1 MGKVIKI
8 ILSFLSALILAA
20 ILLPV
25 SLSLLLNLSGVQ
37 NYVGHRAAEWLGN
50 RLETRVTLDRLQ
62 LKLFNRVSITGLYLE
77 DYHQDTLFYADRLTV
92 PIRNIDFVSGQIS
105 LGEVELERP
114 KFYLMQDSTGTTNL
128 KQILL
133 KVKRKKPKEKKN
145 LFRLRA
151 SGLTIRD
158 MAFKHLKR
166 DWIDRHGAVN
176 FTDLDVQDFNLRVH
190 HVSVIND
197 SIHLDIDSLRLK
209 EKSGLVIRNLSTG
222 HFSISGSRMY
232 FDRLSLD
239 TPDSQVAMNYFEMEY
254 GPRWQAL
261 KNFVEE
267 VTLRGEIVDSRV
279 SFRTI
284 AYFAPSLKR
293 WETVFEQVNGHVEG
307 TVADM
312 TGQLSRV
319 KTRNTEIAVKFGL
332 HGIPDIPHTRFV
344 FDIASLETSEPDISF
359 LLKDIARQELNAGT
373 TRMLNRLGA
382 ISLQGHFDGLLTDF
396 KADALLKGD
405 PGVVDMQARVHP
417 RVDQGTAFEGH
428 VQTAQFDLGQWLEI
442 ADLGQLSLST
452 DLSGGFGQRSLS
464 VNTDTEIA
472 DLEFHGYTY
481 RNVRVGGQI
490 DNRKFSGD
498 ISSEDPN
505 LTFDFAGLLDFNDS
519 IPRYDFSLQLH
530 HADLHA
536 LGVNRRDS
544 ISELKTALVARA
556 SGSDLDDINGEAT
569 INNMT
574 YVNHL
579 DTVRTGTIHLR
590 AENNAQRKLLSMHS
604 AFADAEFRGK
614 LSYSHMFSYFQNTLR
629 SYLPSLSRP
638 EDIASGERLSGEE
651 LAATGPDAPMVPV
664 TVSAGAGSNQTAEV
678 VATGTNSLDDYYVIR
693 LDVKEANN
701 VAGIFLPGLRL
712 AQGTKLSFLFNP
724 QSDVFNLSLTSDFIE
739 RNNFFVSKLSLNSR
753 NQADSISL
761 FIQSEDIFAGGV
773 YMPNFSVVGGIK
785 ENNINLAS
793 RFNNPD
799 NGTYAMLST
808 TSHLSTGPGGIP
820 RLSVRFSPSTIV
832 SGGQVWRVYA
842 REILYDSTQLKID
855 RFSIDCGEQLLML
868 DGVASRSNAD
878 TLYLRLNRFDLS
890 PLSQFTSRMGYRIE
904 GITNGRAEMVSALKN
919 GFLSADVRFDS
930 MKINEVAV
938 PSMLFTSSWD
948 FQQQR
953 ARFSLNHRQKRDTLM
968 YGYFRPT
975 DGRYLIRVSLDSVDL
990 SLLDP
995 VLSGVI
1001 CETQGNARADLQLT
1015 NPEHKMRIDGTI
1027 RVDSLATR
1035 VDFTRVPYT
1044 VAPTQIQVNNNV
1056 MSLHQATLHDRS
1068 GHSGTLDLTFD
1079 FSHFANLK
1087 YEVKVTPDRM
1097 QVLGTTVRDNDLFY
1111 GSIFASGSALIRG
1124 SKNNVSMNIQA
1135 ATTGDSH
1142 FYMPLS
1148 SEGTI
1153 SQADFIVFREQG
1165 RARAADTVQISRRKQ
1180 LLLEQQRRASRRSAS
1195 STRMDIRM
1203 GLDVLPN
1210 TEVQLVIDP
1219 ASGDVLKGRGNGHL
1233 TLGVNPSNDEFTING
1248 DYNLTEG
1255 SMRFSLQNLV
1265 ARNFTLQPGSVI
1277 QFTGDPLDAL
1287 LDVTAKYSLKASL
1300 APLQVASS
1308 SSEAMRGT
1316 VPVDCLIHMTG
1327 RLTDPEL
1334 TFDVQVPNASVE
1346 TQSLVAYALNSQEAM
1361 ATQFLWLLATKSFN
1375 SDNDPKIGTRNAAG
1389 AGVDFLTNQLSSLL
1403 TTERFSFVPKYTPG
1417 NDYYADEVGGSIYG
1431 ELIKDRLIFEADMSY
1446 STDKRA
1452 NNLTNTSW
1460 TGDATLSL
1468 LLDPVGNL
1476 RLRAFTRTIDRF
1488 DENQGM
1494 QETGLGITYRENFDN
1509 FKDLKRIFKERF
1521 ANLRRRREERRKA
1534 QAEQKMSL
1542 LEEEALQDKTSEAS
1556 ASGPVDVEPKP
1567 EPESESK
1574 TGVGT
1579 GSHSGAGR
1587 GTGTGN

>member
-8 ILSFLSALILAA
+8 ILSFLSALILVA

-25 SLSLLLNLSGVQ
+25 SLSLLLNLAVVQ
-37 NYVGHRAAEWLGN
+37 DYVGHRAAEWLG
-50 RLETRVTLDRLQ
+50 RKMETRVTLDRLQ

-77 DYHQDTLFYADRLTV
+77 DYHQDTLFYADRVTV
-92 PIRNIDFVSGQIS
+92 PIRHIDFFTGQIA
-105 LGEVELERP
+105 LGEVELDHP

-128 KQILL
+128 KQILQ
-133 KVKRKKPKEKKN
+133 KVKRKRPKEKKRP
-145 LFRLRA
+145 FRLVA
-151 SGLTIRD
+151 SGLSIREMD
-158 MAFKHLKR
+158 FKHRKR
-166 DWIDRHGAVN
+166 DRIDRQGAVN
-176 FTDLDVQDFNLRVH
+176 FTDLEVADFNLRVH
-190 HVSVIND
+190 HVSVIDD
-197 SIHLDIDSLRLK
+197 SVHLDIDSLRLR

-222 HFSISGSRMY
+222 HFSISGTRMY

-239 TPDSQVAMNYFEMEY
+239 TPDSQVEMPYFEMEY

-261 KNFVEE
+261 KNFIQE
-267 VTLRGEIVDSRV
+267 VNLKGEIVDSKV

-293 WETVFEQVNGHVEG
+293 WETEFEEVSGRVEG

-319 KTRNTEIAVKFGL
+319 RTRETEIAVNFGL
-332 HGIPDIPHTRFV
+332 HGIPDIPRTRFV
-344 FDIASLETSEPDISF
+344 FDIVSLETSEADVAF
-359 LLKDIARQELNAGT
+359 LLKDIAGRQLDSTT
-373 TRMLNRLGA
+373 TRLISRWGP
-382 ISLQGHFDGLLTDF
+382 ISLKGHFDGLLTHF
-396 KADALLKGD
+396 QADAQVQGD
-405 PGVVDMQARVHP
+405 PGAVQLQAAIQP
-417 RVDQGTAFEGH
+417 RTDRATAFSGKLET
-428 VQTAQFDLGQWLEI
+428 VQFDVGAWLGI
-442 ADLGQLSLST
+442 ADLGRLSLHT
-452 DLSGGFGQRSLS
+452 DLNGGFGRHTLT
-464 VNTDTEIA
+464 VNTDTQID
-472 DLEFHGYTY
+472 DLQFKDYTY
-481 RNVRVGGQI
+481 RNIQVSGQI
-490 DNRKFSGD
+490 DNRKFLGD
-498 ISSEDPN
+498 ISSEDSN
-505 LTFDFAGLLDFNDS
+505 LRFDFSGLLDFHDS

-544 ISELKTALVARA
+544 ISELRTALVARA
-556 SGSDLDDINGEAT
+556 SGTRLDDMNGEAT
-569 INNMT
+569 INDMT

-590 AENNAQRKLLSMHS
+590 AENNPQHKLLTLHS
-604 AFADAEFRGK
+604 DFADAEFRGR
-614 LSYSHMFSYFQNTLR
+614 LSYGQMFSYFRNTLR

-638 EDIASGERLSGEE
+638 EDIASEEILSGED
-651 LAATGPDAPMVPV
+651 LSATGPDAPSVPV
-664 TVSAGAGSNQTAEV
+664 VSAARSATSPQGV

-701 VAGIFLPGLRL
+701 VAGIFVPGLRL

-761 FIQSEDIFAGGV
+761 FLQSEDIFAGGV

-785 ENNINLAS
+785 ENTINLAS
-793 RFNNPD
+793 RFHNPD
-799 NGTYAMLST
+799 NGLYAMLST
-808 TSHLSTGPGGIP
+808 TSRLSTGPGGIP
-820 RLSVRFSPSTIV
+820 RLNIHFFPSTIV
-832 SGGQVWRVYA
+832 SGGQTWRVYA
-842 REILYDSTQLKID
+842 REIQYDSTRVKID
-855 RFSIDCGEQLLML
+855 RFSIDSGDQHLLL
-868 DGVASRSNAD
+868 DGVASRSHTD
-878 TLYLRLNRFDLS
+878 TLRLRLNRFDLS
-890 PLSQFTSRMGYRIE
+890 ALSQLTDRLGYRIE
-904 GITNGRAEMVSALKN
+904 GMTNGRAEMVSALQN

-930 MKINEVAV
+930 MKINDVEV
-938 PSMLFTSSWD
+938 PPLLFTSNWD

-953 ARFSLNHRQKRDTLM
+953 ARFSLMHRERGNTLM
-968 YGYFRPT
+968 YGYFRPR
-975 DGRYLIRVSLDSVDL
+975 DRRYLIQVNLDQVDL

-1001 CETQGNARADLQLT
+1001 CDTRGRARTDLQLI
-1015 NPEHKMRIDGTI
+1015 NPQHKMRIDGTI
-1027 RVDSLATR
+1027 QVDSLTTR

-1044 VAPTQIQVNNNV
+1044 VAPTTIEVNDNV
-1056 MSLHQATLHDRS
+1056 MRLTQATLYDQE
-1068 GHSGTLDLTFD
+1068 GHTGKMDLTFD

-1087 YEVKVTPDRM
+1087 YQVRVAPDRM
-1097 QVLGTTVRDNDLFY
+1097 QVLGTTLKDNDLFY
-1111 GSIFASGSALIRG
+1111 GKVYASGMALIQG
-1124 SKNNVSMNIQA
+1124 SKNQVSMNIQA
-1135 ATTGDSH
+1135 ATAGDSR

-1148 SEGTI
+1148 SESTI
-1153 SQADFIVFREQG
+1153 SRADFIVFRDKG
-1165 RARAADTVQISRRKQ
+1165 RVREADTVQISRRKQ
-1180 LLLEQQRRASRRSAS
+1180 LLLEQQRRASRRAGSA
-1195 STRMDIRM
+1195 TRMDIWM

-1248 DYNLTEG
+1248 DYNITEG
-1255 SMRFSLQNLV
+1255 NMRFSLQNLV
-1265 ARNFTLQPGSVI
+1265 ARNFTLQQGSVI

-1468 LLDPVGNL
+1468 LLDPVGNV

-1494 QETGLGITYRENFDN
+1494 QETGLGLTYRENFDN

-1521 ANLRRRREERRKA
+1521 ANLRKRREERRRARA
-1534 QAEQKMSL
+1534 QQQLSA
-1542 LEEEALQDKTSEAS
+1542 LEEEALKTGKRAS
-1556 ASGPVDVEPKP
+1556 ALEDPVDTET
-1567 EPESESK
+1567 ESQ
-1574 TGVGT
+1574 
-1579 GSHSGAGR
+1579 
-1587 GTGTGN
+1587 